1 MSRGWGMDGTMFG
14 VPLAMQVPWGLH
26 AKLGGARLKN
36 VEVKSHLDL
45 KENAKAP
52 RRTLFEWY

>member
-1 MSRGWGMDGTMFG
+1 MDGTMFG

-45 KENAKAP
+45 KEIAEALW
-52 RRTLFEWY
+52 RTLLEWY